1 MVAAAR
7 HQGNV
12 IQNPYRAP
20 VTTCTQIIRILLY
33 WSGESTAREH
43 CMPPRSHQKWP
54 FRWDLLLRYRFI
66 ETIAL
71 WEGRLTTRHLCD
83 TFGIGRQQASKDINN
98 YIREVGPANLEYDKF
113 LKGYKPTDEFE
124 PQVTQGLAD
133 EYLHLM
139 ARNNELMNVFESLSL
154 NVANVEVL
162 SLPVRDVK
170 PEVLRPIMQAA
181 RQQKRLDV
189 DYVSINNPNRE
200 GRIIVPHT
208 LVYTGLRWHVRAWCE
223 KNQEYRDFVLSRFRD
238 IPDIMDDSEHG
249 KDGDTQW
256 NTRITIRITPDPR
269 LNRDQQDVVEVD
281 YGMDKGALEVTTR
294 GKLVPYAL
302 KLLHIDPK
310 EELADPMAQQ
320 IIVENRDELNPW
332 LFG

>member
-1 MVAAAR
+1 M
-7 HQGNV
+7 
-12 IQNPYRAP
+12 
-20 VTTCTQIIRILLY
+20 TTAT
-33 WSGESTAREH
+33 
-43 CMPPRSHQKWP
+43 KWP
-54 FRWDLLLRYRFI
+54 FRWELLLRYRFI

-98 YIREVGPANLEYDKF
+98 YIREIGPGNLEYDKY
-113 LKGYKPTDEFE
+113 LKGYKPTAEFA
-124 PQVTQGLAD
+124 PRVTAGLAD

-162 SLPVRDVK
+162 SVPVRDVR

-181 RQQKRLDV
+181 RQRKRLDV
-189 DYVSINNPNRE
+189 DYVSINNPDRE

-223 KNQEYRDFVLSRFRD
+223 KNTEYRDFVLSRFRD
-238 IPDIMDDSEHG
+238 VPDIMDESEHG
-249 KDGDTQW
+249 VEGDHEW
-256 NTRITIRITPDPR
+256 NAQACIRIVPDPR
-269 LNRDQQDVVEVD
+269 LHRDQQQVVEVD
-281 YGMDKGALEVTTR
+281 YGMVDGALEVNTR

-302 KLLHIDPK
+302 KLLNIDPK
-310 EELADPMAQQ
+310 SIQEDATAQQ
-320 IIVENRDELNPW
+320 IIVQNLDELTPW
-332 LFG
+332 LFH

>member
-1 MVAAAR
+1 MP
-7 HQGNV
+7 N
-12 IQNPYRAP
+12 AP
-20 VTTCTQIIRILLY
+20 
-33 WSGESTAREH
+33 EA
-43 CMPPRSHQKWP
+43 KWP
-54 FRWDLLLRYRFI
+54 FRWELLLRYRFI

-98 YIREVGPANLEYDKF
+98 YIREVGPDNLEYDKY
-113 LKGYKPTDEFE
+113 LKGYKPTAAFT

-154 NVANVEVL
+154 DVANVEVL
-162 SLPVRDVK
+162 SVPVRDVK

-208 LVYTGLRWHVRAWCE
+208 LVYSGLRWHVRAWCE
-223 KNQEYRDFVLSRFRD
+223 KNLEYRDFVLSRFRD

-249 KDGDTQW
+249 VEGDTDW
-256 NTRITIRITPDPR
+256 NTQVTVRITPDPR
-269 LNRDQQDVVEVD
+269 LAIEQREVVEVD
-281 YGMDKGALEVTTR
+281 YGMENGALEVR
-294 GKLVPYAL
+294 SRARLVSYVL
-302 KLLHIDPK
+302 KLLHIDPNEVK
-310 EELADPMAQQ
+310 EDPTAQQ
-320 IIVENRDELNPW
+320 IVLENRDELQPW

>member
-1 MVAAAR
+1 
-7 HQGNV
+7 
-12 IQNPYRAP
+12 
-20 VTTCTQIIRILLY
+20 
-33 WSGESTAREH
+33 
-43 CMPPRSHQKWP
+43 MPTRRSPDWP
-54 FRWDLLLRYRFI
+54 FRWDLLLRYRYI

-98 YIREVGPANLEYDKF
+98 YLREVGPGNLEYDKF
-113 LKGYKPTDEFE
+113 LKGYKPSAGFQ
-124 PQVTQGLAD
+124 PRVTRGMAD

-139 ARNNELMNVFESLSL
+139 ARNNELMNMFESLAL

-162 SLPVRDVK
+162 AVPVRDVR

-181 RQQKRLDV
+181 RQQRRLDV
-189 DYVSINNPNRE
+189 DYVSINNPDRE

-223 KNQEYRDFVLSRFRD
+223 KNLEYRDFVLSRFRD
-238 IPDIMDDSEHG
+238 TPEIMDESEHG
-249 KDGDTQW
+249 AEGDTQW
-256 NTRITIRITPDPR
+256 NTRVTIRIAPDPR
-269 LNRDQQDVVEVD
+269 LSRDQREVVEVD
-281 YGMDKGALEVTTR
+281 YGMENGALEVTTR

-302 KLLHIDPK
+302 TLLHINPK
-310 EELADPMAQQ
+310 AMLEDPMAQQ
-320 IIVENRDELNPW
+320 IVVENRDELTPW

>member
-1 MVAAAR
+1 
-7 HQGNV
+7 
-12 IQNPYRAP
+12 
-20 VTTCTQIIRILLY
+20 
-33 WSGESTAREH
+33 
-43 CMPPRSHQKWP
+43 MPERVDVKWP
-54 FRWDLLLRYRFI
+54 FRWDLLLRYRYI

-98 YIREVGPANLEYDKF
+98 YIREVGAGNLEYDKF
-113 LKGYKPTDEFE
+113 LKGYKPTGTFS
-124 PQVTQGLAD
+124 PQVTRGLAD

-162 SLPVRDVK
+162 SVPVRDVR

-181 RQQKRLDV
+181 RQQKRLEV
-189 DYVSINNPNRE
+189 DYVSLNNPDRE

-223 KNQEYRDFVLSRFRD
+223 KNQAYRDFVLSRFRG
-238 IPDIMDDSEHG
+238 IPEIMDSSEHG
-249 KDGDTQW
+249 AAGDAEW
-256 NTRITIRITPDPR
+256 NTTVTIRIVPDPR
-269 LNRDQQDVVEVD
+269 LDSAQQEVVEAD
-281 YGMDKGALEVTTR
+281 YGMVDGVLLITTS

-302 KLLHIDPK
+302 KLLHTNPR
-310 EELADPMAQQ
+310 EELDDPMAQQ
-320 IIVENRDELNPW
+320 IVVENRHELEPW

>member
-1 MVAAAR
+1 MDTS
-7 HQGNV
+7 
-12 IQNPYRAP
+12 
-20 VTTCTQIIRILLY
+20 TT
-33 WSGESTAREH
+33 
-43 CMPPRSHQKWP
+43 KWP

-98 YIREVGPANLEYDKF
+98 YIREIGQDNLEYDKY
-113 LKGYKPTDEFE
+113 LKGYKPTDKFI
-124 PQVTQGLAD
+124 PQVTAGLAD

-162 SLPVRDVK
+162 SVPVRDVR
-170 PEVLRPIMQAA
+170 PDVLRPIMQAA
-181 RQQKRLDV
+181 RQRKRLEV
-189 DYVSINNPNRE
+189 DYVSINNPDRE

-223 KNQEYRDFVLSRFRD
+223 KNSEYRDFVLSRFRD
-238 IPDIMDDSEHG
+238 IPEIMDESTHG
-249 KDGDTQW
+249 IEGDTEW
-256 NTRITIRITPDPR
+256 NTEATIRVVPDPR
-269 LNRDQQDVVEVD
+269 LSPEQQQVVEVD
-281 YGMDKGALEVTTR
+281 YGMVNGMLEVHTR
-294 GKLVPYAL
+294 AKLVPYAL

-310 EELADPMAQQ
+310 ETQDDPTAQQ
-320 IIVENRDELNPW
+320 IIVQNLAQLTPW
-332 LFG
+332 LFH

>member
-1 MVAAAR
+1 
-7 HQGNV
+7 
-12 IQNPYRAP
+12 
-20 VTTCTQIIRILLY
+20 
-33 WSGESTAREH
+33 
-43 CMPPRSHQKWP
+43 MPKSNTSWP

-98 YIREVGPANLEYDKF
+98 YLREVGPDNLVYDKY
-113 LKGYKPTDEFE
+113 LKGYKPTPEFK
-124 PQVTQGLAD
+124 PRVTLGLAD

-139 ARNNELMNVFESLSL
+139 ARNNELSNMFESLAL

-162 SLPVRDVK
+162 SVPVRDVK
-170 PEVLRPIMQAA
+170 PDVLRPIMQAA
-181 RQQKRLDV
+181 RQQKRLEV
-189 DYVSINNPNRE
+189 DYVSLSNPDRE

-238 IPDIMDDSEHG
+238 IPEIMDESPHG
-249 KDGDTQW
+249 MAQYHYW
-256 NTRITIRITPDPR
+256 NTSVTIRIVPHPR
-269 LNRDQQDVVEVD
+269 LNRAQQDVVEVD
-281 YGMDKGALEVTTR
+281 YGMEQGALEITTR

-302 KLLHIDPK
+302 KLLHVDLE
-310 EELADPMAQQ
+310 EELQDPTAQQ
-320 IIVENRDELNPW
+320 IVVHNRDEIKPW

>member
-1 MVAAAR
+1 
-7 HQGNV
+7 
-12 IQNPYRAP
+12 
-20 VTTCTQIIRILLY
+20 
-33 WSGESTAREH
+33 
-43 CMPPRSHQKWP
+43 MPTRTDTKWP
-54 FRWDLLLRYRFI
+54 FRWDLLLRYRYI

-98 YIREVGPANLEYDKF
+98 YIREVGPGNLEYDKY
-113 LKGYKPTDEFE
+113 LKGYKPTADFE
-124 PQVTQGLAD
+124 PQVTRGLAD

-139 ARNNELMNVFESLSL
+139 ARNNELLNMFESLSL

-162 SLPVRDVK
+162 SVPVRDVR

-181 RQQKRLDV
+181 RQQKRLEV
-189 DYVSINNPNRE
+189 DYVSINNPDRE

-223 KNQEYRDFVLSRFRD
+223 KNRGYRDFVLSRFRD
-238 IPDIMDDSEHG
+238 IPEILDDSEHG
-249 KDGDTQW
+249 VEGDDEW
-256 NTRITIRITPDPR
+256 NTRVTIRVVPHPH
-269 LNRDQQDVVEVD
+269 LSPAQQQVVEAD
-281 YGMDKGALEVTTR
+281 YGMEQGVLEITTG

-310 EELADPMAQQ
+310 EELDDPMAQQ
-320 IIVENRDELNPW
+320 IVVANREELAPW